1 MNNRRDEIRLTYH
14 FFWTANFALYR
25 VENGEAIL
33 YFGGRE
39 DNPIYKNIIKA
50 TTQLI
55 EVRNFK
61 PDKEDIQAVIDSVG
75 SGSTLRVELS
85 ELNLIPPSLM
95 AAQIQRSKQKRNKY
109 DFRVFEINTSDYGQ
123 KLNNTQRILA
133 ERVFGQRN
141 DFIKNMRMLSE
152 DGIKTTKITVLY
164 PPYVKDNVKKDSA
177 LIRLCSLASF
187 SNGSFLD
194 ATYAGYYVDEDN
206 YRFYNKQYLR
216 GILK

>member
-1 MNNRRDEIRLTYH
+1 M
-14 FFWTANFALYR
+14 
-25 VENGEAIL
+25 
-33 YFGGRE
+33 
-39 DNPIYKNIIKA
+39 
-50 TTQLI
+50 
-55 EVRNFK
+55 VRS
-61 PDKEDIQAVIDSVG
+61 I
-75 SGSTLRVELS
+75 
-85 ELNLIPPSLM
+85 
-95 AAQIQRSKQKRNKY
+95 
-109 DFRVFEINTSDYGQ
+109 
-123 KLNNTQRILA
+123 NNTQRILA